1 MKRKEE
7 EEVAFIDPFVSYSL
21 WHLPWLARVCE
32 NLLQTL
38 YSRGGPVQRW
48 HLWKQASHPKPRSKA
63 LTFFPASEI
72 FVFGFGFLHSIAPDL
87 LKVPVCKCRIPS
99 WVQGE
104 SRRRHLQTSVQCFA
118 ELTISIARQQCSQ
131 QQRKRSRA
139 GEAVRK
145 SPRKPLVTCI
155 IFKLCPV
162 KLWFH

>member
-7 EEVAFIDPFVSYSL
+7 EEVPFINPFVSYSL
-21 WHLPWLARVCE
+21 WHLPWLAGVCE
-32 NLLQTL
+32 NFLQTL
-38 YSRGGPVQRW
+38 CSRGGPVQRW
-48 HLWKQASHPKPRSKA
+48 HLWKQASRPKPRSKA
-63 LTFFPASEI
+63 LIFFPASEK
-72 FVFGFGFLHSIAPDL
+72 FVCGFGFLHSIAPDL
-87 LKVPVCKCRIPS
+87 LKIPVCKCQIPS

-104 SRRRHLQTSVQCFA
+104 SRKHLQTSVQCSV
-118 ELTISIARQQCSQ
+118 ELTISIARQWDSQ
-131 QQRKRSRA
+131 QQHKKSCA